1 APLKLCKVEDET
13 CFVAQ
18 AQAFLRAFK
27 LGIPEL
33 QVASLEPLDLGT
45 VRVESGGHSESVQF
59 KLVMAQAKLHN
70 LADTGV
76 VKSLKGFVKDPSFSK
91 PLKLVMVIDVPELE
105 LRSKYDVNG
114 KLLILPIVSKG
125 DVSIKMKEVQI
136 KSRITAMPVKRN
148 DGHTYLSITDYKV
161 LTKIKGGHFNMSN
174 LFDDNVELREST
186 LKVLNQ
192 EWNTLAID
200 VQPRINEASAT
211 AFKSMLQHLW
221 NTIPYDSFFE
231 NQ

>member
-18 AQAFLRAFK
+18 AQAFLKAFK
-27 LGIPEL
+27 LGLPNL
-33 QVASLEPLDLGT
+33 KMSSLEPLELGT

-59 KLVMAQAKLHN
+59 KLVMSQAKLYN
-70 LADTGV
+70 LANTGV

-105 LRSKYDVNG
+105 LQAKYDVNG
-114 KLLILPIVSKG
+114 KLLILPIISKG
-125 DVSIKMKEVQI
+125 DINIKLKQVNF
-136 KSRITAMPVKRN
+136 KSRITAVPVKRS

-161 LTKIKGGHFNMSN
+161 LTKVKNGHFDMSN
-174 LFDDNVELREST
+174 LFNDNVELREST

-192 EWNTLAID
+192 EWDTLAID
-200 VQPRINEASAT
+200 VQPKINEASA
-211 AFKSMLQHLW
+211 AVFKPLLQHLL
-221 NTIPYDSFFE
+221 NDIPYDSFFE
-231 NQ
+231 N